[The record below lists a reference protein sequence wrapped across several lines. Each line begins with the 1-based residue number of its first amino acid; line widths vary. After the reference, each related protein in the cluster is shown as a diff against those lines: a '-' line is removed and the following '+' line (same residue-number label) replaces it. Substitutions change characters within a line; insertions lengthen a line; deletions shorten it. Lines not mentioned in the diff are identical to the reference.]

1 MIVLHGFP
9 KNLII
14 MKQNNNDTSYIL
26 TTISKEEL
34 ENRRI
39 KCYKQ
44 IL

>member
-1 MIVLHGFP
+1 MIVLRGLMI
-9 KNLII
+9 NLNI